1 MLLSVK
7 SKRVQHDWAT
17 KLQQQGASRLSSV
30 WPAPLYIST
39 NSVWRLFFSPHP
51 LWNLLFVDFFMFA
64 ILSDLRLYLTGV
76 LIGVSLISGDA

>member
-30 WPAPLYIST
+30 WQHHCTFPHI
-39 NSVWRLFFSPHP
+39 VHFFFSPHP
-51 LWNLLFVDFFMFA
+51 LQNLLFVDFFMFA